1 MFFFPFNKRFLV
13 FNNKLESCLLVCIPS
28 LIGRY
33 ISQIYYLEM
42 IPKEKNQFKQG
53 MLLHVSILR
62 KWKKLKLI
70 NVMYAPLNAINFS
83 RAVFDCN

>member
-53 MLLHVSILR
+53 LLVHVSILR

-70 NVMYAPLNAINFS
+70 NVQVQLM
-83 RAVFDCN
+83 